1 MARDER
7 AKTLLSTWRPRPATH
22 FPSGQ
27 LTPWSNTNPGGS
39 SESRPRAPLTKA
51 AYSPELE
58 DSATPEKLDASM
70 NHFASW
76 PRPQRFTAGNT
87 IKTIETNHWFCITT
101 LPQRFT
107 AGITVSQS
115 NQSHSGGNHRFCI
128 TTTPTKGPQPTT
140 PITKVPAEIT
150 DTVSRPRPQRFT
162 PAATWPSAF
171 TTNHIQAEITDSAEG
186 DTATPS
192 KVHGTREGEKKMQ
205 SFAMRNC
212 VHGYI
217 YNTDMC
223 ICFCKCIQAYIEFF
237 I

>member
-1 MARDER
+1 
-7 AKTLLSTWRPRPATH
+7 
-22 FPSGQ
+22 
-27 LTPWSNTNPGGS
+27 
-39 SESRPRAPLTKA
+39 
-51 AYSPELE
+51 
-58 DSATPEKLDASM
+58 M

-192 KVHGTREGEKKMQ
+192 KVHGTREGEKKCSHSRWETVCMDTYIILTCASVFANAYKRILNF
-205 SFAMRNC
+205 SFSYSSSLLLFWCNLLTSVVSWINIRS
-212 VHGYI
+212 V
-217 YNTDMC
+217 
-223 ICFCKCIQAYIEFF
+223 
-237 I
+237 